1 MKEVRFKLR
10 DMQNKGYKKY
20 RSETVRLK
28 SWDYGWNGVY
38 FITICTHKRKYY
50 FGEVI
55 ELNAHGYVDNVE
67 TQDFASL
74 RSNSGKEIDSKMTAQ
89 NNAKMKLSEIGTIAE
104 TCWQNIPE
112 HFPFVKLGE
121 FVIMPNHVHGI
132 IIIDK
137 VDDGRNTTDT
147 KHAVDTQNL
156 AYLQPD
162 KQKPLNEFGPQS
174 RNLASIIRGFKI
186 GVTKRARKIQPDFKW
201 QPRYY
206 DHIVRN
212 RKSFNT
218 ISEYIRNNPA
228 KWATDKYHVQ

>member
-1 MKEVRFKLR
+1 
-10 DMQNKGYKKY
+10 MQNKGYKKY

-38 FITICTHKRKYY
+38 FITICTHKRKCY

-55 ELNAHGYVDNVE
+55 EFKTEGCTKNVE
-67 TQDFASL
+67 TQNLASL
-74 RSNSGKEIDSKMTAQ
+74 RSNSDKEIDFKK
-89 NNAKMKLSEIGTIAE
+89 NAEMKLSEIGKIAE
-104 TCWQNIPE
+104 TCWENIPL

-121 FVIMPNHVHGI
+121 YVIMPNHVHGI

-137 VDDGRNTTDT
+137 ADDGRNTTNT
-147 KHAVDTQNL
+147 KHAVERQNL
-156 AYLQPD
+156 ASLQPET
-162 KQKPLNEFGPQS
+162 QKPLNEFGPQS
-174 RNLASIIRGFKI
+174 RNLASIVRGFKI
-186 GVTKRARKIQPDFKW
+186 GVTKTARKIQPDFKW

-212 RKSFNT
+212 RKSFNR

-228 KWATDKYHVQ
+228 KWVTNKYYV

>member
-1 MKEVRFKLR
+1 
-10 DMQNKGYKKY
+10 MQNKEYKKY

-38 FITICTHKRKYY
+38 FITICTHKRRCY

-55 ELNAHGYVDNVE
+55 EFNTDGHIDNVE
-67 TQDFASL
+67 AQDFASL
-74 RSNSGKEIDSKMTAQ
+74 RSNSDRKIDSTK
-89 NNAKMKLSEIGTIAE
+89 NAEMKLSKIGEIAE

-137 VDDGRNTTDT
+137 ADDGRNTTDI
-147 KHAVDTQNL
+147 KHAVEMQNL
-156 AYLQPD
+156 ASLQPE

-174 RNLASIIRGFKI
+174 RNLASIVRGFKI
-186 GVTKRARKIQPDFKW
+186 GVTKRARRVQPDFKW
-201 QPRYY
+201 QSRYY
-206 DHIVRN
+206 DHIVRD

-218 ISEYIRNNPA
+218 ISEYIRNNPE
-228 KWATDKYHVQ
+228 KWATDNYYVQ